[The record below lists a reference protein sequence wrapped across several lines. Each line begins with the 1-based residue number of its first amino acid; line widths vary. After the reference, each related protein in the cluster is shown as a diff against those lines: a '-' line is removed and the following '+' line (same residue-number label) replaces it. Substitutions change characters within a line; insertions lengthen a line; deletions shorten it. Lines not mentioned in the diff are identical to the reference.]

1 MRILAYKDVKRLMS
15 IVEYQLIRG
24 LETFNLKKRRFLVYM
39 SRYEKYVS
47 EDVGLNYGI
56 RMSKFSKKHAKSV
69 ESTCC
74 FFSYGSVLK
83 TYAKESLTYT
93 RII

>member
-1 MRILAYKDVKRLMS
+1 MNRM
-15 IVEYQLIRG
+15 EYQLIRG
-24 LETFNLKKRRFLVYM
+24 LETFNLKKRRLLVCM
-39 SRYEKYVS
+39 SQYKKYVF

-56 RMSKFSKKHAKSV
+56 RMSTFSEKYARSV

-83 TYAKESLTYT
+83 TYAKESLMYT